1 MLLEISVGYDPAE
14 DRIHL
19 QLRCCEGDTNVAHRL
34 LLTRRLC
41 LPFCAGLQDLV
52 RRSAQVPETVAAP
65 ARQALQAGHHQARLQ
80 QTSMTSER
88 RESVAADDSPPR
100 LVLRALCGTRRSNG
114 KCVVRF
120 ECQAGEPLVVTLG
133 ERTLHA
139 LAAGI
144 DDRMRRAAWSDETA
158 PALTRPTPGAVPPAG
173 LH

>member
-1 MLLEISVGYDPAE
+1 MLREISVGYDPAE

-19 QLRCCEGDTNVAHRL
+19 QLRCCEGDTDVAHRL

-41 LPFCAGLQDLV
+41 LPLRVGLQDLV
-52 RRSAQVPETVAAP
+52 RRSAEVPESVAAP

-88 RESVAADDSPPR
+88 RESITTGDSPPR
-100 LVLRALCGTRRSNG
+100 LVVRALCGTRRRDG

-120 ECQAGEPLVVTLG
+120 ECLAGEPLVVTLSD
-133 ERTLHA
+133 RTLHA

-144 DDRMRRAAWSDETA
+144 DDRMRRAAWVDE
-158 PALTRPTPGAVPPAG
+158 PAHGLTKPPSAGPPAG